1 MPVAQRIA
9 PRETPDTG
17 HVSRGRQVQFAKNR
31 ILEALPP
38 EEFRRISPF
47 LTSVQLEFKKSLYKP
62 DQPITQVWF
71 PDSGVC
77 SVMSVM
83 RNGTSAEV
91 GTIGNE
97 GVTGVAVFF
106 GDTAEP
112 SESLVQVP
120 GAGRS
125 LPAAVFRKEI
135 AQKGRLYELISHYA
149 HALMVQLMQSAA
161 CNALH
166 PVEKRGCRW
175 LLRTHD
181 RVFTDEF
188 MLTHEF
194 LGLMLGVRR
203 QTITV
208 IARDLQR
215 AGLIKYRHGHV
226 TILNREGLEQGS
238 CECYGIVSK
247 YFDRFLKSLS
257 SNPALIHQ

>member
-1 MPVAQRIA
+1 MPVAHRVA
-9 PRETPDTG
+9 LKDTRPTG
-17 HVSRGRQVQFAKNR
+17 HISRGRQVQFSKNR

-47 LTSVQLEFKKSLYKP
+47 LTSVQLDLKQSLYKP

-97 GVTGVAVFF
+97 GVTGIAVFF
-106 GDTAEP
+106 GDATEP

-125 LPAAVFRKEI
+125 LPAGVFRREI
-135 AQKGRLYELISHYA
+135 AQKGKLYQLVSYYA
-149 HALMVQLMQSAA
+149 HALMVQVMQSAA

-166 PVEKRGCRW
+166 PVEQRACKW
-175 LLRTHD
+175 LLMTHD
-181 RVFTDEF
+181 RVFTNEF

-208 IARDLQR
+208 IARNLQR
-215 AGLIKYRHGHV
+215 AGFIKYTHGHV
-226 TILNREGLEQGS
+226 TVLNREGLEAGS
-238 CECYGIVSK
+238 CECYAIVSK
-247 YFDRFLKSLS
+247 YFDKFLKRLS
-257 SNPALIHQ
+257 N